1 MDRWVIIEPNNPSWW
16 EIVAKTLIWFAVWII
31 LAILV
36 FIILILV
43 GEILKEAFES
53 NSNPLLP
60 FILIIIAF
68 ICSLVWNIIISWI
81 YNLFFPNKYYDLG
94 KMFSLTLIVN
104 ILLFFII
111 APLYIIFFNDIKSL
125 FIILAFNIIFSVFF
139 SASIIEFITNPNYA
153 GAYMIGTTIWLSI
166 TISIFLV
173 IYKLSSWIIWSDSKT
188 EILLVTPPIL
198 AYTII
203 PLIANIWQKLYY
215 KFYQMWNNF
224 LYIPSI
230 QEVLVDEDEIDE
242 VNVEE

>member
-1 MDRWVIIEPNNPSWW
+1 MDRWVIIEPNNPSGW
-16 EIVAKTLIWFAVWII
+16 EIVAKTLIWFAIWII

-43 GEILKEAFES
+43 WKILKEAFES

-68 ICSLVWNIIISWI
+68 ICSLVWNIIISWV
-81 YNLFFPNKYYDLG
+81 YNLFFPNKYYDLW

-111 APLYIIFFNDIKSL
+111 APLYIIFFNEIKSL

-139 SASIIEFITNPNYA
+139 SSSIIEFITNPNYA
-153 GAYMIGTTIWLSI
+153 WAYMIWTTIWLCI
-166 TISIFLV
+166 TISLFLI
-173 IYKLSSWIIWSDSKT
+173 IYKFSYVISGIDSKT
-188 EILLVTPPIL
+188 EILLVTPPIM
-198 AYTII
+198 AYTLM
-203 PLIANIWQKLYY
+203 PLLSNVWQKLYY

-230 QEVLVDEDEIDE
+230 QEVLVDEDEMDE
-242 VNVEE
+242 VNVE

>member
-1 MDRWVIIEPNNPSWW
+1 MEKWMIIEPNNPSWW
-16 EIVAKTLIWFAVWII
+16 EIVAKTLIWFGIWII

-43 GEILKEAFES
+43 WWILKEAFES

-68 ICSLVWNIIISWI
+68 ICSLVGNIIISGV
-81 YNLFFPNKYYDLG
+81 YNLFFPNKYYDLW
-94 KMFSLTLIVN
+94 KMFSLTIIVN

-111 APLYIIFFNDIKSL
+111 APLYIVFFNEIKSL

-139 SASIIEFITNPNYA
+139 SNSIIEFITNPNYA
-153 GAYMIGTTIWLSI
+153 GAYMIGTTIWLSV
-166 TISIFLV
+166 TISIFLI
-173 IYKLSSWIIWSDSKT
+173 IYKLSYGMSWLDSKT

-203 PLIANIWQKLYY
+203 PLVSNVWQKLYY

-242 VNVEE
+242 INIEE